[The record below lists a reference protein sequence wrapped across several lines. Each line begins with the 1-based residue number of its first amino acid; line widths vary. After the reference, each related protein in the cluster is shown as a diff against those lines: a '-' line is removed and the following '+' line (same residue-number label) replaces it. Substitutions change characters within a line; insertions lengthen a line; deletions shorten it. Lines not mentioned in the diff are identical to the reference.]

1 MKKLNI
7 LIVSARPPYYSANLG
22 KDLMNCL
29 SDRGHSVDYLTPFP
43 FDGMSNNIFT
53 LYNKYQDISPIPY
66 FFSLKGLVFRLKRPQ
81 RLYNYI
87 VKSLRRISK
96 YSPTLFLE
104 KETKPGISNDIL
116 IKNYPRKNY
125 DLLILQFWH
134 NLFSTSTILKLY
146 EIYHCP
152 IFITALDMLPMTGG
166 CIYFYDCRNFKNEC
180 NNCPINKFQTNFKQP
195 HKNFKFKKKVYKHID
210 YLIFGNSWMIKHFKD
225 SNMFEDERIK
235 FLHCI
240 INPNNFQFIPKEEAR
255 KRLGLPNN
263 KFIFFAGANN
273 ILNPRKGYTILEGA
287 CRIFK
292 EEELKSDDV
301 LILLVGNN
309 GEKLSKSISLNTKIF
324 GFLPYDK
331 LNLAYCASDVYLSP
345 SIEDA
350 GPSMINQ
357 ALTCG
362 TPVVAFNVGVA
373 IDVIRTGLTGYLV
386 NTIDSFSFYKGM
398 TYLYNYSDLENLR
411 LNCYNFAKTHFSP
424 EVISQQ
430 IEDYYYNNQNE

>member
-1 MKKLNI
+1 M
-7 LIVSARPPYYSANLG
+7 
-22 KDLMNCL
+22 
-29 SDRGHSVDYLTPFP
+29 
-43 FDGMSNNIFT
+43 
-53 LYNKYQDISPIPY
+53 
-66 FFSLKGLVFRLKRPQ
+66 
-81 RLYNYI
+81 
-87 VKSLRRISK
+87 
-96 YSPTLFLE
+96 
-104 KETKPGISNDIL
+104 
-116 IKNYPRKNY
+116 
-125 DLLILQFWH
+125 
-134 NLFSTSTILKLY
+134 
-146 EIYHCP
+146 
-152 IFITALDMLPMTGG
+152 
-166 CIYFYDCRNFKNEC
+166 
-180 NNCPINKFQTNFKQP
+180 
-195 HKNFKFKKKVYKHID
+195 
-210 YLIFGNSWMIKHFKD
+210 IFGNSWMIKHFKD